1 MASIQPQTTDPTKVV
16 LSIVLSHVA
25 DIFEGIVGAVA
36 EHYKIDAK
44 EMMEVVKNH
53 PSVTDIALHPALNDL
68 GYLPKVGAKEVDVEV
83 KPKPKK
89 FRIKK
94 NIV

>member
-1 MASIQPQTTDPTKVV
+1 MIYTNKMSGTLEAKEATKVV
-16 LSIVLSHVA
+16 LEIVLSHVA

-36 EHYKIDAK
+36 EHYKIDVK

-53 PSVTDIALHPALNDL
+53 PSVKDVALHPALNDL
-68 GYLPKVGAKEVDVEV
+68 GYLPKPEVKEV
-83 KPKPKK
+83 KPKK

-94 NIV
+94 NTV

>member
-1 MASIQPQTTDPTKVV
+1 MYVIHANKMSTMLEAKEATKVV

-53 PSVTDIALHPALNDL
+53 PSVTDIALHPCL
-68 GYLPKVGAKEVDVEV
+68 K
-83 KPKPKK
+83 
-89 FRIKK
+89 
-94 NIV
+94 